1 VANLLIVDDTKDT
14 CDLLVRLF
22 TRIGHKCQCL
32 YDGTGVVDLL
42 RTDHFDLVLLDVMM
56 PQVDGFSVLR
66 AIRAEDN
73 PDVARTPVAMYTAIS
88 DPTQQE
94 RAVAMGADEWVV
106 KGTPFAL
113 LQRRLERFLTDG
125 SACPVT

>member
-1 VANLLIVDDTKDT
+1 VANLLIVDDTRDT

-22 TRIGHKCQCL
+22 TRCGHQCACL
-32 YDGTGVVDLL
+32 YDGTGVVEQL
-42 RTDHFDLVLLDVMM
+42 RTSRPDLVLLDVMM

-66 AIRAEDN
+66 MIRGDHDAA
-73 PDVARTPVAMYTAIS
+73 VARTPVAMYTAIS
-88 DPTQQE
+88 DPAQQE

-113 LQRRLERFLTDG
+113 LQRRLERFL
-125 SACPVT
+125 SAG